1 MLWKPESK
9 VEIKGLSSWCIDLYI
24 DYDKAEEKWRLM
36 GFYSHPNTSKRE
48 ETWSILKSFG
58 QNNQLPWLCIGDFNE
73 ITSGIEKTGGN
84 PRLARQMDWFRR
96 VINLC
101 AFHDWGFMGS
111 PFTWSKNN
119 GVEGKIHVRL
129 DRAIANNDW
138 LTKFLRTKLHH
149 IAMSTSDHHLL
160 VLRFM
165 IANSRSQGGGKL
177 FRFEEM
183 WLQDPI
189 CDEVVQ
195 EAWQEGLCKQGGVQF
210 ENYMES
216 CRARLVSW
224 KN

>member
-1 MLWKPESK
+1 
-9 VEIKGLSSWCIDLYI
+9 
-24 DYDKAEEKWRLM
+24 
-36 GFYSHPNTSKRE
+36 
-48 ETWSILKSFG
+48 
-58 QNNQLPWLCIGDFNE
+58 
-73 ITSGIEKTGGN
+73 
-84 PRLARQMDWFRR
+84 MDWFKR

-129 DRAIANNDW
+129 DRALANNNW
-138 LTKFLRTKLHH
+138 LTKFLRTKLHY

-160 VLRFM
+160 VLCFL
-165 IANSRSQGGGKL
+165 IAKSQSWGGGKL

-183 WLQDPI
+183 WLQDPR

-224 KN
+224 NKLEFGHVGRKIAEIQKRLQSQVLIKSDMTSREIEVVR